1 MNREETREA
10 IDVMLDWLNGG
21 ELEERELGDM
31 DATWT
36 SYEESDDALFNF
48 ELYEYRSK
56 PKPREFWIDLTD
68 GKFIEAGKGSKYWG
82 EENDV
87 IKVREVLSE

>member
-48 ELYEYRSK
+48 ELYEYRIK
-56 PKPREFWIDLTD
+56 PKPREFKIMVMGNGKIRDLND
-68 GKFIEAGKGSKYWG
+68 MIGGFLG
-82 EENDV
+82 EV
-87 IKVREVLSE
+87 IKVREVIE